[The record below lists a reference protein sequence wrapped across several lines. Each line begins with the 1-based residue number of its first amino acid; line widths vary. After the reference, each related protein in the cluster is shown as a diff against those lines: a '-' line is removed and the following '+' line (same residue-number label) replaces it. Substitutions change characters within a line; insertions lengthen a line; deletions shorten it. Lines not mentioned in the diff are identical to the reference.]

1 MEFDEIYK
9 RYCQQIFNYF
19 YYILRDYQAAED
31 CTQEVF
37 LDFSRK
43 MNRLKLTTDIAGWLY
58 SAAKIQIKRYCR
70 KKHKDNECEITED
83 VEAHIDVFDDADTGL
98 LESIITKDELML
110 LNQYYISGKSA
121 KWIAKKYNISMDA
134 LYQRVRRIK
143 QKVIQNSDKF
153 HNFVKQ

>member
-1 MEFDEIYK
+1 MNFDDIYK

-58 SAAKIQIKRYCR
+58 SAAKIQIKRYYR
-70 KKHKDNECEITED
+70 KRRKDKTSELIE
-83 VEAHIDVFDDADTGL
+83 EAEVHIDVFDNTNAGL
-98 LESIITKDELML
+98 LDEIVTEDELML
-110 LNQYYISGKSA
+110 LNQYYISGEPA
-121 KWIAKKYNISMDA
+121 EWIAKKYNISMDA

-143 QKVIQNSDKF
+143 QKVIKNSDKL

>member
-1 MEFDEIYK
+1 MEFDDIYK
-9 RYCQQIFNYF
+9 KYCQQIFNYF

-58 SAAKIQIKRYCR
+58 SAAKIQVKRYYR
-70 KKHKDNECEITED
+70 KRRKDKTSEIIEDNE
-83 VEAHIDVFDDADTGL
+83 VNIDIFDNANADLFDDIVT
-98 LESIITKDELML
+98 EDELML

-121 KWIAKKYNISMDA
+121 ESIAQKYNISMNA

-143 QKVIQNSDKF
+143 QKIIKNSDKL
-153 HNFVKQ
+153 HNLVK

>member
-1 MEFDEIYK
+1 MEFDDIYK
-9 RYCQQIFNYF
+9 KYCQQIFNYF

-58 SAAKIQIKRYCR
+58 SAAKIQVKRYYR
-70 KKHKDNECEITED
+70 KRRKDKTSEIIEDNEVNIDIFDNANAGLFDDIVTED
-83 VEAHIDVFDDADTGL
+83 
-98 LESIITKDELML
+98 ELIL

-121 KWIAKKYNISMDA
+121 EWIAQKYNISMDA

-143 QKVIQNSDKF
+143 QKIIKNSDKL
-153 HNFVKQ
+153 HNLVKQ